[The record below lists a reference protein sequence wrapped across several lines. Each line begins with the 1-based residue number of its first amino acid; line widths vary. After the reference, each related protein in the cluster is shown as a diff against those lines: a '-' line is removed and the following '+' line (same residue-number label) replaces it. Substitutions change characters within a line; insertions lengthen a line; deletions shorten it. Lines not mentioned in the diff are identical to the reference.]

1 MANDLAKS
9 ILGNIAKNASVTNS
23 SNQRILDHK
32 LETLLTE
39 IIHKNSSIS
48 KVSKDKKTLK
58 LDEYLVNL
66 NEEKSTEEQEQK
78 IEKKP
83 VITLLE
89 YGTQLTKK

>member
-9 ILGNIAKNASVTNS
+9 ILGNIAKNTSVTNS
-23 SNQRILDHK
+23 SNQRTLDHK

-39 IIHKNSSIS
+39 VIHKTSSVS

-58 LDEYLVNL
+58 LDEYLVNF
-66 NEEKSTEEQEQK
+66 NEEKSTEEKKQK

-83 VITLLE
+83 VMTLLE